1 MRIKTL
7 LIGATFICAS
17 LFSNSQ
23 SICFD
28 PAADNRYPTIGGP
41 RSVQSGDFDEDG
53 NLDIVTG
60 NNGANANFLKG
71 NGDGTFEAPVVLNE
85 GIGDQIIAEHMNN
98 DGHLDIV
105 LYNYSNGD
113 VSVIFGNGDGTFD
126 APIIISTGVI
136 SEYESEM
143 SLGDFTNDNLMDIAV
158 SQPSTDEVH
167 LIGNFGNGTFMM
179 APSISTQDYPVNI
192 KTGDLNNDG
201 YDDLVVAYYGIAEI
215 DVFTNNN
222 GLSSTPTSYAVN
234 MGMGNTLSEIEI
246 SNIDGLSGPDI
257 IIGGAAIFEILMNV
271 SNTGTFVASPD
282 VQTGSYCYGLITG
295 DWDND
300 GDLDAAIANNTS
312 GGVSIKTNDGAGYS
326 STIQYFSAN
335 EETVELCSGDFN
347 NDGYSD
353 IITANDANNNIS
365 FLRGNGDNTFGV
377 LSLITGNGGNGVASG
392 DFDNDGDIDVAG
404 LNSGSS
410 NFSINL
416 NNGDG
421 TFALTTFTAVGFP
434 SDQLVTDDFNNDGNL
449 DLAAHSTAG
458 FIISFGNGD
467 GTFSNNITVAT
478 SSLSAGGERTI
489 ITDDFNNDGNADLI
503 GSYLNSNELTIALGN
518 GNGTFQNGITTT
530 VGNYPRYITSGD
542 INGDNIADVVLSSN
556 GSNQAYVLISNGNGT
571 FASPQALNVGNS
583 PEGVTIFD
591 SNGDG
596 FNDLVVACPNS
607 NDLYIFINA
616 SGTLSN
622 AEILGIPSGTNVG
635 GLDNADINADG
646 KLDIIAA
653 FYQSDNV
660 GIFFGNGD
668 GTFNDPVTF
677 DADQNPNLILADYF
691 NEDDAID
698 IAVLNTGT
706 NNISVIL
713 NNSAYITASGP
724 ITFCEGGSVTLTASE
739 GYSYSWSNGANT
751 QSIDVNTDG
760 DFVCY
765 ITNQAGDCIL
775 QTTSI
780 EVIVEDVV
788 NVVWNESALEDFCLN
803 SEPAVLGGGQP
814 LGGTYS
820 GPGVSNGVFDP
831 TTVGVGIYE
840 ITYTYESLAGC
851 FDGTVTQEVEVLDNL
866 NVSLNLPDASPC
878 LNVNYTLSGGEP
890 AGGTYYV
897 NGAEYTTFNTSD
909 LGIGIYEVSYF
920 YNLNQN
926 CGGNATQDLE
936 IESCI
941 GIEENNTETLMVF
954 PTITSGEITIT
965 GFDFDKIIVQD
976 ATGKT
981 VQTFAN
987 PETNT
992 INISTL
998 AKGTYFLQISND
1010 KTGKTVAV
1018 VKN

>member
-1 MRIKTL
+1 MRIKNLT
-7 LIGATFICAS
+7 IGATFIFAS

-41 RSVQSGDFDEDG
+41 RSIQAGDFDEDG
-53 NLDIVTG
+53 NLDVITG
-60 NNGANANFLKG
+60 NNGANVNFLKG
-71 NGDGTFEAPVVLNE
+71 NGDGSFQAPIELNQ
-85 GIGDQIIAEHMNN
+85 GAGDQVAGGELNN
-98 DGHLDIV
+98 DGHRDIV
-105 LYNYSNGD
+105 AYSNSNGII
-113 VSVIFGNGDGTFD
+113 SILFGNGDGTFD
-126 APIIISTGVI
+126 APITFETGI
-136 SEYESEM
+136 QSELESQF
-143 SLGDFTNDNLMDIAV
+143 SLGDFTNDNLIDIAV
-158 SQPSTDEVH
+158 SSPATDQVL
-167 LIGNFGNGTFMM
+167 LIGNFGNGLFIQ
-179 APSISTQDYPVNI
+179 APSITTQDHPVNI
-192 KTGDLNNDG
+192 STGDLNNDG
-201 YDDLVVAYYGIAEI
+201 YHDLVVAYYSIAEV
-215 DVFTNNN
+215 DVFINNN
-222 GLSSTPTSYAVN
+222 GISATPTSYPVSNAL
-234 MGMGNTLSEIEI
+234 GNSLSEIEI
-246 SNIDGLSGPDI
+246 VDINDAGGPDI
-257 IIGGAAIFEILMNV
+257 IIGGQGTFEILMNN
-271 SNTGTFVASPD
+271 SNTASFTAASD
-282 VQTGSYCYGLITG
+282 VQTGSYCYGIIVG

-300 GDLDAAIANNTS
+300 FDFDAAIANNTS
-312 GGVSIKTNDGAGYS
+312 GGVTIKTNDGAGYS
-326 STIQYFSAN
+326 SSIQFFSAN

-347 NDGYSD
+347 NDGFND
-353 IITANDANNNIS
+353 IVTANDANNNIT
-365 FLRGNGDNTFGV
+365 FLQGNGDTTFGT
-377 LSLITGNGGNGVASG
+377 LNLITGNGGNGIASG

-404 LNSGSS
+404 MSDQFSS
-410 NFSINL
+410 LSINL

-421 TFALTTFTAVGFP
+421 TFGLTNFLSVGYP
-434 SDQLVTDDFNNDGNL
+434 SDQLVANDFNNDGNI
-449 DLAAHSTAG
+449 DLATHSNAG
-458 FIISFGNGD
+458 FVIFSGNGN
-467 GTFSNNITVAT
+467 GTFSVYAVIPT
-478 SSLSAGGERTI
+478 SSLSFGGDRTI
-489 ITDDFNNDGNADLI
+489 ITDDFNNDGNADLA
-503 GSYLNSNELTIALGN
+503 GTYLNQNELSVALGN
-518 GNGTFQNGITTT
+518 GDGSFQPAIVTL

-542 INGDNIADVVLSSN
+542 LNGDILPEIVISSN
-556 GSNQAYVLISNGNGT
+556 GSNEAYVLQNNGDGT
-571 FASPQALNVGNS
+571 FASPQILNVGNS

-607 NDLYIFINA
+607 NNLYIF
-616 SGTLSN
+616 LSN
-622 AEILGIPSGTNVG
+622 SGSISSASIMGIPNGTNVG
-635 GLDNADINADG
+635 GLDNADINNDG
-646 KLDIIAA
+646 YQDILAA

-660 GIFFGNGD
+660 GIFFGNGN

-677 DADQNPNLILADYF
+677 DADQNPNLIVADYF
-691 NEDDAID
+691 NDDEAID
-698 IAVLNTGT
+698 IAVLNSGT

-713 NNSAYITASGP
+713 NNSAYVTASGP
-724 ITFCEGGSVTLTASE
+724 TAFCEGGSVTLTASE
-739 GYSYSWSNGANT
+739 GYSYEWSNGETT
-751 QSIDVNTDG
+751 QSIEVTTDG

-765 ITNQAGDCIL
+765 ISNQLGDCIL

-788 NVVWNESALEDFCLN
+788 NVVWNESALQDFCLN
-803 SEPAVLGGGQP
+803 SEPAVLGGAQP

-831 TTVGVGIYE
+831 TIVGVGIYE

-941 GIEENNTETLMVF
+941 GIEENNIETLMVF

-981 VQTFAN
+981 VQTITN

-992 INISTL
+992 INISHL

-1010 KTGKTVAV
+1010 KTGKT
-1018 VKN
+1018 